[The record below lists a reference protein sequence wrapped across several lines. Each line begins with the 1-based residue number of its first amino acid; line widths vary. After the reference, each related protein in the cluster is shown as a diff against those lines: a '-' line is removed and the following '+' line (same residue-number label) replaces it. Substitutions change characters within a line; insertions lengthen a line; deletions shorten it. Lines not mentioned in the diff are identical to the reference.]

1 MSKSKKGK
9 FKEYKSQSEVAPK
22 KHLGQH
28 FLIDLTIAERIAAS
42 LTGHGGYTH
51 LLEIGPGTGALTD
64 FLLKSTYTITAV
76 EIDSESVPFLA
87 NKYHGE
93 ERLRVIHGD
102 FLQTDLNQI
111 ELGSLGIT
119 GNFPYNISSQIF
131 FHILDFR
138 DKVPE
143 VVCMLQK
150 EVAERMVGEK
160 DNGILTIFLH
170 AWYNIEYLF
179 TVPQYVFDP
188 PPKVMSGVI
197 RLTRNDRKL
206 LGCDEKLFKTVIKV
220 AYHNRRKT
228 LRNNLKSLNLPNEYL
243 SNAFFD
249 KRAEELTVEDFIR
262 LTNEIEQSR

>member
-1 MSKSKKGK
+1 MMK
-9 FKEYKSQSEVAPK
+9 VTPK

-28 FLIDLTIAERIAAS
+28 FLIDSGISERIAS
-42 LTGHGGYTH
+42 SITGHGGYSH

-64 FLLKSTYTITAV
+64 FLLKGTNKITA
-76 EIDSESVPFLA
+76 IDIDTESIPFL
-87 NKYHGE
+87 NQKYKGV
-93 ERLRVIHGD
+93 ERLKIVHGD
-102 FLQTDLNQI
+102 FLKTNLDEVESGL
-111 ELGSLGIT
+111 LGVT

-131 FHILDFR
+131 FHILDYR

-150 EVAERMVGEK
+150 EVAERLVGEK
-160 DNGILTIFLH
+160 DNGILTILLH

-188 PPKVMSGVI
+188 PPKVMSGVV
-197 RLTRNDRKL
+197 RLTRNERQT

-228 LRNNLKSLNLPNEYL
+228 LRNNLKSLNLSTEFL
-243 SNAFFD
+243 ADAFYTR
-249 KRAEELTVEDFIR
+249 RAEELTVDEFVT
-262 LTNEIEQSR
+262 LVNEIAEARK

>member
-1 MSKSKKGK
+1 MK
-9 FKEYKSQSEVAPK
+9 VTPK

-28 FLIDLTIAERIAAS
+28 FLIDSGISERIANS
-42 LTGHGGYTH
+42 ITGHGGYSH

-64 FLLKSTYTITAV
+64 FLLKGRNKITA
-76 EIDSESVPFLA
+76 IDIDTESIPFL
-87 NKYHGE
+87 NEKYKGV
-93 ERLRVIHGD
+93 ERLKIVHGD
-102 FLQTDLNQI
+102 FLKTNLDEVESGL
-111 ELGSLGIT
+111 LGVT

-131 FHILDFR
+131 FHILDYR

-150 EVAERMVGEK
+150 EVAERLVGEK

-188 PPKVMSGVI
+188 PPKVMSGVV
-197 RLTRNDRKL
+197 RLTRNDRQT

-228 LRNNLKSLNLPNEYL
+228 LRNNLKSLNLSTEFL
-243 SNAFFD
+243 ADAFYTR
-249 KRAEELTVEDFIR
+249 RAEELTVDEFVK
-262 LTNEIEQSR
+262 LVNEISATKNL